1 MWIKLLND
9 NETATQLQSTFFLIE
24 AFDCNGNS
32 LRYYKLPKF
41 SAENKSDI
49 LHMKTFGHGGL
60 RICSNICHSSH
71 KYTIILTNDSKRF
84 QLQEYILDTNPE
96 DPAIFQNW

>member
-9 NETATQLQSTFFLIE
+9 KETATQLQSTFFLIE

-32 LRYYKLPKF
+32 LYYKLPM
-41 SAENKSDI
+41 SLAENKSDI

-60 RICSNICHSSH
+60 
-71 KYTIILTNDSKRF
+71 
-84 QLQEYILDTNPE
+84 
-96 DPAIFQNW
+96 